1 MLVHQLRMQARV
13 VNVEEFN
20 MHGATPVFAPATG
33 RAVPESA
40 PLSTFPLSRFC
51 RSLRNSLAH
60 LYSNHRLPRSPSE
73 ALRQSLSNADSYL
86 SILTRS
92 SPAGIETPPL
102 AAAQLVTRWIFSLLQ
117 QHAIHQADSRRLQL
131 LTVTSAYPA
140 VNAFIYRLNTLA
152 LSATTPQQATC
163 ALRRIEAFTA
173 CQHAWL
179 ASLPPQEQ
187 QVCCEF
193 MHKLTACLENM
204 AFWQPRA
211 TLLLP
216 AVCRLAPYFSVW
228 AGVTLPQLALS
239 ASPPPACQRLSAS
252 ILTEDNTGPD
262 AEQWFT
268 PDRTVINLPG
278 DMTLPTLHLSK
289 GQSRCLRLPKCPA
302 ELVSHT
308 GNLTTG
314 FDIAG
319 VGIEHNLATE
329 VCISNYGVPEIEI
342 NRQLNAATTAYPSRL
357 YRVPLR
363 IAGAGDDGVCPA
375 SRAAI
380 PVTFSHQPD
389 LLPAPALAG
398 EPLRAAS
405 AGWNLLPMVGA
416 QYSAGDANG
425 AREQNPFLPPFF
437 DWQDFYLPDEVEET
451 SPPAETLSA
460 SLSPA
465 EQIDHEVNLFE
476 RNKRMFIPFLF
487 PMTSRPKTGFPA
499 TSTLPSAVTQNIMHQ
514 LFGATDE
521 GKPVG
526 SCRIKHEPLI
536 ARDLDEMLAKAQ
548 RWLRQIPATQIDY
561 LIHSFYRLSND
572 ISDSPSSALA
582 ETVSIAITLVSG
594 SDHQYDF
601 DHDAAYRFASFLFRD
616 SPFIGNQELLEAWIS
631 SSEGKQQL
639 SYILLGR
646 LDRTLPGQGNLL
658 STAFS
663 SLFRIMR
670 PEHTLFSSLANIQ
683 LDLKNGL
690 KNNIRTSVISTAG
703 SLPHFL
709 KSEVNMEKLQFLFLE
724 FIKYH
729 LPFFRLSA
737 KQDVSNELIFSASG
751 VLLTVAAGLIED
763 ENKLSNL
770 TNKKLKQFGMHALL
784 NYSEDYLLRKFSHF
798 DRLLKKGQLTMM
810 DYLNG
815 LVTKGGLLA
824 RSLYLNN
831 NIALKLLQGGEPAR
845 NLKTEYMSLSDIEKK
860 IYILALGQVPQSDQA
875 FFLRASRSS
884 AGIEVCFITSENSTE
899 SVKHR
904 HFIGMTIAAD
914 FENNKRCYFISE
926 IPALNNFAADLI
938 YDDSQHYAAKEQ
950 YTHWINQQGKAAFVS
965 RLSPQSSLQSSQT
978 TFFTHD
984 IKPILPADLT
994 DNWQT
999 YIHQLSQH
1007 IVNRRFP
1014 EIHAA
1019 TTVSPPVNAV
1029 NTMINFTGN
1038 LVTQFIPIQSCK
1050 HAIDDILDI
1059 PNTAKK
1065 TLLTLEDA
1073 AICLY
1078 DLSPQGEGSKV
1089 VKSLSFV
1096 ARSVVG
1102 KIVEDIRT
1110 VIKPTSPAAN
1120 QNPIDV
1126 PQLEEQMYMED
1137 SQVKHYLAN
1146 APLFNAD
1153 FGWMIHNNSL
1163 DILQLSSQVKITDVR
1178 WNTIT
1183 DQIYCK
1189 ANTTQGFKNYRFD
1202 QRNFLLLPTS
1212 HLLPDNQMN
1221 NQELAL
1227 NTHDFLSCIR
1237 NDTLDAL
1244 KIERIEQDM
1253 HGTNKYGM
1261 VYFKKEFNEVDFN
1274 TSNITET
1281 FFDNLIPPPDWKP
1294 IAIWVKKDHTNTIIT
1309 EWRDHHGHTQF
1320 QQLSAFMDFFREWQ
1334 GDPTDNVSAAR
1345 RVQRAVTTHAPDFTN
1360 VISPL
1365 SYGYELLAS
1374 HQDYLRKLSIKEL
1387 IKEGN
1392 KLPDPPHFAEIACR
1406 KMMKNLLR
1414 MLPPAFLEGKFP
1426 AAKHFIEKFAHWE
1439 TVAIVSPGFKKFSTA
1454 VEQFHEMFPDE
1465 GLFYFSAKKIINDL
1479 EELDKKIKIFHYRNE
1494 AWRDQLTAHHTKYI
1508 AREMKVNNRI
1518 NSIIDRI
1525 SYPGL
1530 EGGGRYILKTRTR
1543 QELENQYPVLFN
1555 KLKINIKELHSQ
1567 AEMIRDLFIKK
1578 THPKM
1583 IENVLLEFTGKKF
1596 TPDEVNS
1603 FTFDFKRLQN
1613 NILRITPEKFR
1624 IFEERYSRSGKL
1636 VSGCFKHDAEKLLY
1650 SAGDVAF
1657 TTADD
1662 NHKHIYLQN
1671 VLNDDLFKQ
1680 IAIHEIDHF
1689 NNGLNAVYTHPEVY
1703 IESYNLMRKFT
1714 FRGVE
1719 KYGKELLSD
1728 RNHLTDYLMH
1738 DNEFLQSFCIQLMQ
1752 HAKNTL
1758 HKNTIEQFER
1768 NYLSEHSPHFSN
1780 RYSEEAEPK
1789 RKDLKVLID
1798 IAYNDHQFLLYFIK
1812 HNADFMTSF
1821 WHRVAE
1827 MAAGASG
1834 ATPETDKDVPL
1845 QFDLIKSLALKVSA
1859 ALFHEPDVGTSG
1871 SSAGTS
1877 GTG

>member
-1 MLVHQLRMQARV
+1 
-13 VNVEEFN
+13 
-20 MHGATPVFAPATG
+20 MHGATPVSTPATS
-33 RAVPESA
+33 RAAPESDHQRA
-40 PLSTFPLSRFC
+40 FALSGLC
-51 RSLRNSLAH
+51 RSLCNSLTY

-73 ALRQSLSNADSYL
+73 ALRQSLSNASSYL
-86 SILTRS
+86 NILSRS

-102 AAAQLVTRWIFSLLQ
+102 AAAQLVARWIFSLLQ
-117 QHAIHQADSRRLQL
+117 QHAIHQSDAQRLQL

-152 LSATTPQQATC
+152 LSATSPQLATC

-173 CQHAWL
+173 SQHAWL
-179 ASLPPQEQ
+179 ASLPLQEQ
-187 QVCCEF
+187 QICREF
-193 MHKLTACLENM
+193 VHKLTACLENM

-216 AVCRLAPYFSVW
+216 AVCRLAPYFSAW
-228 AGVTLPQLALS
+228 AGVTLPQLASS
-239 ASPPPACQRLSAS
+239 ASPIPASQRLNAS
-252 ILTEDNTGPD
+252 ILTEDASGPD

-278 DMTLPTLHLSK
+278 DMTLPPLRLGT
-289 GQSRCLRLPKCPA
+289 GQSRCLRLPKCPS
-302 ELVSHT
+302 ELSHT

-329 VCISNYGVPEIEI
+329 VCISNYGSEEIEI
-342 NRQLNAATTAYPSRL
+342 NRQQNTATTAYPSHL
-357 YRVPLR
+357 YRAPLR

-375 SRAAI
+375 PDDDISLAF
-380 PVTFSHQPD
+380 THQPD
-389 LLPAPALAG
+389 LLPGHPVAG
-398 EPLRAAS
+398 EQLRAAS
-405 AGWNLLPMVGA
+405 TGWNFLPMVGA
-416 QYSAGDANG
+416 QYSAGDGND
-425 AREQNPFLPPFF
+425 AREQNPFLPLFF
-437 DWQDFYLPDEVEET
+437 DWENFHVAEET
-451 SPPAETLSA
+451 SPPSQTLSA

-476 RNKRMFIPFLF
+476 REKRMFIPFLF

-499 TSTLPSAVTQNIMHQ
+499 TSTFPSAVTQNSIQQ
-514 LFGATDE
+514 LFGVTDE

-526 SCRIKHEPLI
+526 SCRIKHDPLI

-548 RWLRQIPATQIDY
+548 RWLQQVPTTQIDY
-561 LIHSFYRLSND
+561 LIHSFYSQVNGTND
-572 ISDSPSSALA
+572 SQSDALA
-582 ETVSIAITLVSG
+582 ETVSVAIKLVTG

-601 DHDAAYRFASFLFRD
+601 DHDATYSLASHLFRD
-616 SPFIGNQELLEAWIS
+616 SPFIGNQELLEAWSGS
-631 SSEGKQQL
+631 SGGKQQL
-639 SYILLGR
+639 IYILLGR
-646 LDRTLPGQGNLL
+646 LDRALPGQGNLL

-724 FIKYH
+724 FIKH
-729 LPFFRLSA
+729 RLPFFRLSA

-763 ENKLSNL
+763 ENKLNNL

-784 NYSEDYLLRKFSHF
+784 NFSEDYLLRRFSHL
-798 DRLLKKGQLTMM
+798 DKLLKKGPFTMM
-810 DYLNG
+810 DYLND
-815 LVTKGGLLA
+815 LVTEGGLLA

-831 NIALKLLQGGEPAR
+831 NIALKLLQGGESAR
-845 NLKTEYMSLSDIEKK
+845 NLTAEYMSLSEIEKK

-884 AGIEVCFITSENSTE
+884 AGIEVCFITSENSAD

-914 FENNKRCYFISE
+914 FENHQRCYFISE

-938 YDDSQHYAAKEQ
+938 YDDSQHYAAKKQ
-950 YTHWINQQGKAAFVS
+950 YTHWINQQGKTTFIS
-965 RLSPQSSLQSSQT
+965 RLSPQNSLQSSQT
-978 TFFTHD
+978 TFFTRD
-984 IKPILPADLT
+984 IKQILPADIT

-1019 TTVSPPVNAV
+1019 STVSPPANTI

-1059 PNTAKK
+1059 PDTTKK
-1065 TLLTLEDA
+1065 SLLTLEDA

-1078 DLSPQGEGSKV
+1078 DLSPQGESSKLI
-1089 VKSLSFV
+1089 KSLSFV

-1120 QNPIDV
+1120 QDPIDV
-1126 PQLEEQMYMED
+1126 PQLAEQMYMED

-1163 DILQLSSQVKITDVR
+1163 AILQLSSQVKITDVR

-1189 ANTTQGFKNYRFD
+1189 ANTTQGLKNYRFD

-1320 QQLSAFMDFFREWQ
+1320 QQLSAFMDFFREWH
-1334 GDPTDNVSAAR
+1334 GDPTDISSAAR
-1345 RVQRAVTTHAPDFTN
+1345 RVQRAATTHAPDFTN

-1365 SYGYELLAS
+1365 SYGYELLFS

-1406 KMMKNLLR
+1406 KTMQKLLH
-1414 MLPPAFLEGKFP
+1414 MLPSAFSEAKFP
-1426 AAKHFIEKFAHWE
+1426 AARHFIEKFAHWE
-1439 TVAIVSPGFKKFSTA
+1439 SVAIISPGFKKFSTA

-1465 GLFYFSAKKIINDL
+1465 GLFYSTAKELIKDL

-1518 NSIIDRI
+1518 NTIIDRI
-1525 SYPGL
+1525 SNPGL

-1543 QELENQYPVLFN
+1543 QELENKYPVLFN
-1555 KLKINIKELHSQ
+1555 KLKTNIKELHSQ
-1567 AEMIRDLFIKK
+1567 AEMIRDFFIKK
-1578 THPKM
+1578 TQPKI
-1583 IENVLLEFTGKKF
+1583 IENILLEFTGKKF
-1596 TPDEVNS
+1596 TTAEVNS
-1603 FTFDFKRLQN
+1603 FTFDFRRLQN
-1613 NILRITPEKFR
+1613 SILKITPDKFR
-1624 IFEERYSRSGKL
+1624 VFEERYSRSGKL

-1758 HKNTIEQFER
+1758 HKNTIEQFEH
-1768 NYLSEHSPHFSN
+1768 NYLSENSPHFSN

-1789 RKDLKVLID
+1789 RKDLRVLID

-1827 MAAGASG
+1827 MAAGYSG
-1834 ATPETDKDVPL
+1834 GTPATDKDVPL

-1859 ALFHEPDVGTSG
+1859 ALFNEPDVDTSG

-1877 GTG
+1877 GAG